1 MCGRYAFFTDRE
13 LQEIDEIIEKIS
25 DDIQRDKMKTGE
37 IFPTNVAP
45 VFVPQKEI
53 VTPKLM
59 TWGFPNFRNKGVIIN
74 ARAETVKEKKLFGS
88 SLRERRCIIPSTGF
102 YEWDG
107 DKKKFIFNMP
117 DSQMLYMAGIYN
129 QFEGENRFVILT
141 TEANSSIAD
150 VHNRMP
156 VVVPKDRIED
166 WIMDLELVDNI
177 LYGEHPRL
185 LREESRNV

>member
-25 DDIQRDKMKTGE
+25 DDIQRDQMKTGE

-45 VFVPQKEI
+45 VLIPKKEI
-53 VTPKLM
+53 VTAKLM
-59 TWGFPNFRNKGVIIN
+59 VWGFPRFTGKGVIIN
-74 ARAETVKEKKLFGS
+74 ARAETVKEKKLFAS

-102 YEWDG
+102 YEWDA

-129 QFEGENRFVILT
+129 EFQGENRFVILT
-141 TEANSSIAD
+141 TQANPSMAA
-150 VHNRMP
+150 VHDRMP
-156 VVVPKDRIED
+156 VVVPKELVDD
-166 WIMDLELVDNI
+166 WIMDYELVDRF
-177 LYGEHPRL
+177 LFGTQPSL
-185 LREESRNV
+185 LKDVAA

>member
-45 VFVPQKEI
+45 VLVPQHEI
-53 VTPKLM
+53 ITPKLM
-59 TWGFPNFRNKGVIIN
+59 VWGFPNFRNKGVIIN
-74 ARAETVKEKKLFGS
+74 ARAETVKDKNLFGS
-88 SLRERRCIIPSTGF
+88 SLRARRCVIPSTGF
-102 YEWDG
+102 YEWDAE
-107 DKKKFIFNMP
+107 KKKFIFNTP

-141 TEANSSIAD
+141 TEANSSMAD

-156 VVVPKDRIED
+156 IVVPKEQIDD
-166 WIMDLELVDNI
+166 WIMDINQVDNI
-177 LYGEHPRL
+177 LFGRHPS
-185 LREESRNV
+185 LRKDPAA

>member
-25 DDIQRDKMKTGE
+25 DDIKRDKMKTGE

-45 VFVPQKEI
+45 VFVPQKDI

-185 LREESRNV
+185 QKNTAA

>member
-25 DDIQRDKMKTGE
+25 DDIQRDQMKTGE

-45 VFVPQKEI
+45 VLITQKEI

-59 TWGFPNFRNKGVIIN
+59 VWGFPNFQNKGVIIN
-74 ARAETVKEKKLFGS
+74 ARAETAQEKKLFGS

-102 YEWDG
+102 YEWDA

-117 DSQMLYMAGIYN
+117 DSQILYMAGIYN

-156 VVVPKDRIED
+156 VVVPKARIED
-166 WIMDLELVDNI
+166 WILDKELVNDI
-177 LYGEHPRL
+177 LFGEHPG
-185 LREESRNV
+185 LRKDQAA